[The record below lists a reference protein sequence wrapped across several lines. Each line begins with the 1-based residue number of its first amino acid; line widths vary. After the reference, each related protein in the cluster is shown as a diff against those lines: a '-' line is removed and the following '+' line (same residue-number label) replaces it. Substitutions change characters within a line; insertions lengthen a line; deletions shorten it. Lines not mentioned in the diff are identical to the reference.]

1 MEEMILKDLSA
12 LNWLS
17 LLNEAFDAPAIL
29 PSLLKNKGVTEADLI
44 RVSRKAIND
53 CEPYG
58 RQVLYRSPEIEVML
72 AAWSY
77 QFASSPHNHG
87 FSKGLIWFVKGDFHE
102 QQFEFKSGI
111 LKETG
116 EITFFREGEVAS
128 VVSNDIHSCK
138 PFTEGISL
146 HIYSPAIE
154 NMKVWD
160 IEKKEILTVADEC
173 GAWVPANDNLV
184 IKRAKWA

>member
-1 MEEMILKDLSA
+1 MILKDLSA
-12 LNWLS
+12 LNWLG
-17 LLNEAFDAPAIL
+17 LLNQAFDVPAIL
-29 PSLLKNKGVTEADLI
+29 PTLLKEKGVTESDLL
-44 RVSRKAIND
+44 RVARKSTNNF
-53 CEPYG
+53 EPYG
-58 RQVLYRSPEIEVML
+58 RQVLYRSPDIEVML

-77 QFASSPHNHG
+77 QFASCPHNHG
-87 FSKGLIWFVKGDFHE
+87 FSKGLIWFVKGDFQE
-102 QQFEFKSGI
+102 QQFQFKSGS
-111 LKETG
+111 LQPTG
-116 EITFFREGEVAS
+116 DLTFFSEGEVAS

-138 PFTEGISL
+138 PSAEGISL